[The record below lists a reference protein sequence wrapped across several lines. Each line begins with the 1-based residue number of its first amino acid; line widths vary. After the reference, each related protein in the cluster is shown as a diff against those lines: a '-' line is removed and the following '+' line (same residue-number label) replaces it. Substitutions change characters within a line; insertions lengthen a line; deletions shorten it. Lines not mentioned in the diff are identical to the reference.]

1 MFITMNPLQRLG
13 LALAFVAAAYTA
25 AQEAPPKRDSEAA
38 YPTAPTV
45 DGTSKSPASDSKDA
59 ATSIPGLTSETFT
72 VPPGRYYPEGTFLV
86 RRTGTLRSLKTG
98 EVLFIPDKPTHRDSR
113 RRGERPMVLLPCQ
126 TLAAMQSSVNGAI
139 DPLQARVE
147 VSGQLFVYR
156 DRQQLLPTVFSSL
169 PTAPDAKPAAKPKPS
184 DEDAATAV
192 QPTDDPEVSDMI
204 TSLENRRGEMAV
216 LPRTGSGQEHD
227 EKSAKSL
234 VPEGTLITD
243 RRGRLTRVKDKLAV
257 AFDGDAN
264 TKSDPSMIVI
274 PSRSL
279 ERLEASLGPTTDG
292 VVVVVTGR
300 VFAYRNQNYILPLL
314 AQIEADGQ
322 LKPMQ

>member
-1 MFITMNPLQRLG
+1 MNPLQRLG
-13 LALAFVAAAYTA
+13 LVLACVSMSCAS
-25 AQEAPPKRDSEAA
+25 AQEVTSKRDVDAV
-38 YPTAPTV
+38 YPTAPTD
-45 DGTSKSPASDSKDA
+45 DGPDKSQAPDKKDA

-98 EVLFIPDKPTHRDSR
+98 EVLFIPDKPAHRDSR

-126 TLAAMQSSVNGAI
+126 TLAAMQSSISGSI

-156 DRQQLLPTVFSSL
+156 DRQQLLPTVFSLL
-169 PTAPDAKPAAKPKPS
+169 PTPPDAKPAKSKPS
-184 DEDAATAV
+184 GDEAATAV

-204 TSLENRRGEMAV
+204 TSLENRRGETPT
-216 LPRTGSGQEHD
+216 LPRTGGGPDHD
-227 EKSAKSL
+227 EKVAKSL

>member
-1 MFITMNPLQRLG
+1 MFRSMNHLRRLG
-13 LALAFVAAAYTA
+13 LVFAFVAVSSAE
-25 AQEAPPKRDSEAA
+25 AQETGRERTGGAPSPTSPAA
-38 YPTAPTV
+38 
-45 DGTSKSPASDSKDA
+45 DGTAGSPASEKHDRGM
-59 ATSIPGLTSETFT
+59 SIPGLTSETFT

-86 RRTGTLRSLKTG
+86 RRTGTLRTLKSG
-98 EVLFIPDKPTHRDSR
+98 EVLFIPDKPAQRDSR

-126 TLAAMQSSVNGAI
+126 TLAAMQSSVNGSI

-169 PTAPDAKPAAKPKPS
+169 PTAPDAKPATKPKPS
-184 DEDAATAV
+184 DDNAATAV

-204 TSLENRRGEMAV
+204 TSLENRRGETPS
-216 LPRTGSGQEHD
+216 LPRTGGGAEPE
-227 EKSAKSL
+227 EKAAKSL

-243 RRGRLTRVKDKLAV
+243 RRGRLTRVNDKLAV
-257 AFDGDAN
+257 AFDGDTN
-264 TKSDPSMIVI
+264 TRSDPSMIVI
-274 PSRSL
+274 PSRAL
-279 ERLEASLGPTTDG
+279 ERLESSLGPTTDG

-314 AQIEADGQ
+314 AQIEAEGQ

>member
-1 MFITMNPLQRLG
+1 MNIVHRLG
-13 LALAFVAAAYTA
+13 PIFASVAMSCACG
-25 AQEAPPKRDSEAA
+25 QETPPKRDMEAV
-38 YPTAPTV
+38 YPT
-45 DGTSKSPASDSKDA
+45 SPGGEGPAKPVVPEKKDA
-59 ATSIPGLTSETFT
+59 TTSIPGLTSETFT
-72 VPPGRYYPEGTFLV
+72 VPPGRYFPEGTFLV
-86 RRTGTLRSLKTG
+86 RRTGTLRPLKTG
-98 EVLFIPDKPTHRDSR
+98 EVLFIPDRPAHRDSR

-126 TLAAMQSSVNGAI
+126 TLAAMQSSVSGAI

-169 PTAPDAKPAAKPKPS
+169 PTPPDAKPAKPKS
-184 DEDAATAV
+184 TDEEAASAV

-204 TSLENRRGEMAV
+204 TSLENRRGETV
-216 LPRTGSGQEHD
+216 GLPRTGAGQDHD
-227 EKSAKSL
+227 EKAAKSL

-243 RRGRLTRVKDKLAV
+243 RRGRLTRVKDKLAI
-257 AFDGDAN
+257 AFDGDAV

-274 PSRSL
+274 PSRAL

>member
-1 MFITMNPLQRLG
+1 MFMSMNPLQRLG

-25 AQEAPPKRDSEAA
+25 AQDATPKRDTDAA
-38 YPTAPTV
+38 YPTAPTG
-45 DGTSKSPASDSKDA
+45 DGTTKSPAGDNKDP

-113 RRGERPMVLLPCQ
+113 RRGERPMMLLPCQ

-169 PTAPDAKPAAKPKPS
+169 PMAPDAKATKPKPA
-184 DEDAATAV
+184 DDDAATAV

-204 TSLENRRGEMAV
+204 TSLENRRGETAA
-216 LPRTGSGQEHD
+216 LPRTGGGQEHD

-274 PSRSL
+274 PSRAL